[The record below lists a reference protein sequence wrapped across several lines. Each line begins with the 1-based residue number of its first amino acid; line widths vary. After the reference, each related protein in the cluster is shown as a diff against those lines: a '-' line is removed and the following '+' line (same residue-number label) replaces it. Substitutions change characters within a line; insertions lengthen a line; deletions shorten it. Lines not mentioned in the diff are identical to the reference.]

1 MEVKMVPQ
9 SARVLIV
16 EDDPEISQ
24 LLRDNLNATGF
35 SAATAKDGKAM
46 FAALAEN
53 GFDILLLDIM
63 LPGEDGLSLCRTLRT
78 PGSPYEDLPI
88 IFLTAL
94 GEMTDRVVGLEM
106 GADAYLAKPFEM
118 RELVA
123 LIRAVLR
130 RTTRTDAGKRH
141 SRESAAPERINN
153 IWSFGPWKVDMAA
166 RHLVDGQGVTIAL
179 SATEFRLLALFLEYP
194 QKLLARERI
203 LEHMAER
210 SGGYD
215 RSIDVQISRLRA
227 KLGDN
232 GRNASLIRTMRGDGY
247 MLAVPVEK

>member
-1 MEVKMVPQ
+1 MVPQ
-9 SARVLIV
+9 STKVLIV

-24 LLRDNLNATGF
+24 LLQDNLNATGF
-35 SAATAKDGKAM
+35 KAATAEDGKSM

-53 GFDILLLDIM
+53 SFDILLLDIM
-63 LPGEDGLSLCRTLRT
+63 LPGEDGLSLCRKLRT
-78 PGSPYEDLPI
+78 PEAPYEDLPI

-106 GADAYLAKPFEM
+106 GADAYLVKPFEM

-123 LIRAVLR
+123 LVRAVLR
-130 RTTRTDAGKRH
+130 RTNRRGQNH
-141 SRESAAPERINN
+141 SREGAIPVEVNN
-153 IWSFGPWKVDMAA
+153 IWSFGPWKVNMAA
-166 RHLVDGQGVTIAL
+166 RHLVDGQGVVIAL
-179 SATEFRLLALFLEYP
+179 SSIEFRLLALFLENP
-194 QKLLARERI
+194 QKLLSRERI
-203 LEHMAER
+203 LEYMAER
-210 SGGYD
+210 SRGYD

-227 KLGDN
+227 KLGEN